1 MDLIVLNDIE
11 QDEAIK
17 SILERDSF
25 GLLRSMVTFAETEGV
40 TEDCIRE
47 YIAVRLANDE
57 NIVSH
62 ILGSGGKLGSD
73 LMRMVNSD
81 VAQIYKNLFSRQT
94 IKYTPSGNPTGF
106 CEEYISSIK
115 RITGSKDAAELT
127 DRLLAHYR
135 TLGTGITAKYI
146 AFKYDGRL
154 EGISD
159 VDLISFDSLVGIDR
173 QRDKLIENTRAFLA
187 GRAANN
193 VLLSGDRGTGKS
205 SSVKALL
212 NKFASEGLRLV
223 EVPKHRIKD
232 IPSLTK
238 QLSGKPQKYILFMDD
253 LSFETQDSEYKSL
266 KIAMEG
272 QLQAHPENVIIYA
285 TSNRRHLVRETWAE
299 RDGGEIHRNDQIQE
313 TVSLAE
319 RFGLTLVFAAPNQ
332 KEYLAIV
339 ASMLR
344 EKGIEM
350 NADLEKRAIV
360 WQMNYGGRNGRC
372 AKQFVASLDA
382 Q

>member
-1 MDLIVLNDIE
+1 MDLIVFSDIE
-11 QDEAIK
+11 QDAAIR

-47 YIAVRLANDE
+47 YIAVLLANDE

-106 CEEYISSIK
+106 CDAYITSIK
-115 RITGSKDAAELT
+115 RITGSRDASELT
-127 DRLLAHYR
+127 ERLLTHYR
-135 TLGTGITAKYI
+135 TLGSGITAKYI
-146 AFKYDGRL
+146 AFKYDGML
-154 EGISD
+154 EGISN
-159 VDLISFDSLVGIDR
+159 VDLISFDSLVGIER

-212 NKFASEGLRLV
+212 NKFSSEGLRLI

-232 IPSLTK
+232 IPRLVK
-238 QLSGKPQKYILFMDD
+238 MLSEKPQKYILFMDD

-272 QLQAHPENVIIYA
+272 QLQANPKNVIIYA

-339 ASMLR
+339 ESMLR

-350 NADLEKRAIV
+350 DADLEKKAII

-382 Q
+382 E